1 MSALSLPLS
10 VEVQP
15 VGVLVSAPNTGLH
28 PADLARLMTDKIV
41 FVGPDVP
48 PAIRDQAIAF
58 QDRVLAVSLHY
69 LTQMERSARTTMIGQ
84 LEQAGEHQAA
94 EILRKL

>member
-1 MSALSLPLS
+1 MSLSFPLG

-15 VGVLVSAPNTGLH
+15 VSILVSAPNTGLH
-28 PADLARLMTDKIV
+28 PADLARLLTDKIV

-58 QDRVLAVSLHY
+58 QDRVLAVSHHY

-84 LEQAGEHQAA
+84 LEQAGEHRAA
-94 EILRKL
+94 EILRRL

>member
-1 MSALSLPLS
+1 MSLSFPLG
-10 VEVQP
+10 VEMQP
-15 VGVLVSAPNTGLH
+15 VSIMVSAPNTGLS
-28 PADLARLMTDKIV
+28 PADLAKLLTDKIV

-58 QDRVLAVSLHY
+58 QDRVLAVSQHY

-84 LEQAGEHQAA
+84 LEQAGEFRAA
-94 EILRKL
+94 EILRKI

>member
-1 MSALSLPLS
+1 MSLSLPLS

-15 VGVLVSAPNTGLH
+15 VSIMVSAPNTGLS
-28 PADLARLMTDKIV
+28 PADLAKLLTDKIV

-58 QDRVLAVSLHY
+58 QDRVLAVSQHY
-69 LTQMERSARTTMIGQ
+69 LMQMERSARTTMIGQ
-84 LEQAGEHQAA
+84 LEQAGEFRAA
-94 EILRKL
+94 EILGKL

>member
-1 MSALSLPLS
+1 MSLSFPLS
-10 VEVQP
+10 AEVQP
-15 VGVLVSAPNTGLH
+15 VSIMVSAPNTGLN

-58 QDRVLAVSLHY
+58 QDRVLAVSHHY

-84 LEQAGEHQAA
+84 LEQAGEHRAA
-94 EILRKL
+94 EILRRL

>member
-1 MSALSLPLS
+1 MSLSLPLS

-15 VGVLVSAPNTGLH
+15 VGVLISPPNTGLH

-58 QDRVLAVSLHY
+58 QDRVLAVSHHY

-84 LEQAGEHQAA
+84 LEQAGEFRAA